1 MLLTTNL
8 VHRICFVELNIKS
21 NILATFTLQLT
32 LDFPIAFSFNIGVR
46 RFIFYSLL
54 GGWKILIN
62 LPKMYLQPIQTFKI
76 KLFVKNS
83 LLFSKNALT

>member
-8 VHRICFVELNIKS
+8 VHRICFVQLNIKS

-32 LDFPIAFSFNIGVR
+32 LDFPIAFSFNIGV
-46 RFIFYSLL
+46 L

-83 LLFSKNALT
+83 LLFSQNALT